1 MTWHHR
7 QTAVF
12 HFSPVNV
19 FFLCTELHSSILR
32 WLGRVVALRFL
43 GGKSPLNWVALPAM
57 NVRCDHSLFL
67 PLFLPPFVPRCI
79 LQPWCNSWYQLHR
92 LILLLDPGNS
102 PLNGFHCLLYKPHWW
117 SGIIL
122 KRNTQERPT
131 RPTRP
136 TRSQW
141 WRPRVFP
148 FFSSFWTSP
157 TLSAAYLTA
166 RSNIYLHIFF

>member
-19 FFLCTELHSSILR
+19 FFLCTELHSSIMR

-43 GGKSPLNWVALPAM
+43 GGKPPLNWVALPAM
-57 NVRCDHSLFL
+57 NARCDHSLFL

-92 LILLLDPGNS
+92 LILPGNS

-117 SGIIL
+117 RWLGIIL
-122 KRNTQERPT
+122 KRNIQERPT
-131 RPTRP
+131 RW
-136 TRSQW
+136 QW
-141 WRPRVFP
+141 WRPRAFP
-148 FFSSFWTSP
+148 FFSWSWTSP
-157 TLSAAYLTA
+157 TLSAARYL
-166 RSNIYLHIFF
+166 SIILHIFF